1 MRIVSIL
8 SDIIQ
13 TMPVIKQFIN
23 EPRSQGNVLVDNS
36 DNPFIL
42 LNRPVDMPFTYRANL
57 VVEVYDF
64 LLIYGV
70 VSSNTQFSSSQDS
83 NDVEILSMVEQARL
97 MILNLSKHPEV
108 RSVSVTSPMKDY
120 INGFDVNAA
129 GVFQSLRVELLP
141 LVPDICATYP

>member
-83 NDVEILSMVEQARL
+83 NDVEVSSMVEQARL

-108 RSVSVTSPMKDY
+108 RSVTVTSPMKDY

-129 GVFQSLRVELLP
+129 GVFQYLRVELLP
-141 LVPDICATYP
+141 PVPDICATYP

>member
-13 TMPVIKQFIN
+13 TMPVIKKFIN

-42 LNRPVDMPFTYRANL
+42 LNRPIDMPFVYRANL
-57 VVEVYDF
+57 VSEIYDF
-64 LLIYGV
+64 LLIYGA
-70 VSSNTQFSSSQDS
+70 VSSNTKFSNSQDS
-83 NDVEILSMVEQARL
+83 NDVEVSSMVEQARL

-108 RSVSVTSPMKDY
+108 RSVTVTSPMKDY

-129 GVFQSLRVELLP
+129 GVFQYLRVELLP

>member
-108 RSVSVTSPMKDY
+108 RSVTVTSPMKDY

-129 GVFQSLRVELLP
+129 GVFQYLRVELLP
-141 LVPDICATYP
+141 PVPDICATYP